1 MTTRAGTGSVMLL
14 AACAQVSALALGAGA
29 TAPDVAALLG
39 GAGAAPRT
47 MVVCAPGYPGT
58 TATAQPTMDA
68 FARDA
73 AAAAGW
79 PPGSLRAVYH
89 EAAAGGLRRLA
100 ETDAVLA
107 LVSLPFF
114 LQHETE
120 LGLAPRLQVLQAT
133 GAAGTWGLAARRGR
147 VTSPAALA
155 GFEIA
160 GVAGYSPEFVRGP
173 VLSGFGPLP
182 ATARITFTPN
192 VLSALRRAAAGE
204 PIAVVVDAAQAAAM
218 TSLPFGG
225 DLEIV
230 ARSPAMPETLLCL
243 VGTRLPATDADA
255 LIRGLLRLHTQS
267 DWIATLAS
275 LRMTRFEPTAAAAID
290 AARKAF
296 AAARAAGPGSRRP

>member
-1 MTTRAGTGSVMLL
+1 MTGSKTPRAGTGSVTLL

-29 TAPDVAALLG
+29 AAG
-39 GAGAAPRT
+39 AAGAAPKT

-79 PPGSLRAVYH
+79 PPGKLRAVYH
-89 EAAAGGLRRLA
+89 ETAAGGLRRLVDP
-100 ETDAVLA
+100 DAVLA

-114 LQHETE
+114 LQHETA
-120 LGLAPRLQVLQAT
+120 LGLAPRLQVVQAA
-133 GAAGTWGLAARRGR
+133 GSAGTWCLAARRGR
-147 VTSPAALA
+147 VTSPAALD

-243 VGTRLPATDADA
+243 VGTRLTTKDADD
-255 LIRGLLRLHTQS
+255 LTRGLLRLHTQS

-275 LRMTRFEPTAAAAID
+275 LRMTRFEPADAAAID